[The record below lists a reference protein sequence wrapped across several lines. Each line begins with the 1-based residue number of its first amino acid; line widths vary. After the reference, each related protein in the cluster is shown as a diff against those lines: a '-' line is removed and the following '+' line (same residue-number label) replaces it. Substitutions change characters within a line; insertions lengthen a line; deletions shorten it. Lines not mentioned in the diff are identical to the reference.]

1 MDIKSLQ
8 ERKKAIELQL
18 QQKTSQLQGI
28 ENARSQLTAEVLEL
42 RGKLNLLNE
51 LLKEIPEDKPK

>member
-1 MDIKSLQ
+1 MEKTSLQ

-28 ENARSQLTAEVLEL
+28 ENARNSLTTEVLEL
-42 RGKLNLLNE
+42 RGKLNLLDE
-51 LLKEIPEDKPK
+51 LLKETPENKPK